1 MGPAIVPAADLDAS
15 DFAIGLKING
25 QQRHASRTSKMI
37 FDMPEII
44 HQLSAGFTLLSGDVI
59 MTGTPEGVGYA
70 MDPPQARKA
79 GDVMELTIEGIG
91 MLTNIVGD

>member
-1 MGPAIVPAADLDAS
+1 
-15 DFAIGLKING
+15 
-25 QQRHASRTSKMI
+25 
-37 FDMPEII
+37 
-44 HQLSAGFTLLSGDVI
+44 